1 MKAPSH
7 ILQTIADG
15 LDLIANRWTL
25 SILQAA
31 FQGCCRFDDFL
42 SQTGISRA
50 TLSRRLEELT
60 LNKILIKTPSD
71 HPRRFLYVFSERGL
85 GLLNASLLA
94 RELEAA
100 WSGQPPRPLKH
111 TSCGHAFHAKLIC
124 QHCKEELHDK
134 DITWQQLA
142 HGRDELQEL
151 NQLQALSIKGQ
162 GKRPRESAV
171 FKNSAGDNKQSIV
184 ANIIG
189 DRWCLLI
196 IIANL
201 LKVERFDDFLK
212 LLNIAPSTLNARL
225 KLFQEQ
231 GLMVK
236 QQYQD
241 KPPRFNYQLSKKGLM
256 AGRFISELRQWI
268 LAGEEQGKAI
278 SSQLIHKTC
287 GASLQQQLVCGHCNE
302 APQAEQLLSK

>member
-31 FQGCCRFDDFL
+31 FQGCCRFDEFL
-42 SQTGISRA
+42 KHTGISRA
-50 TLSRRLEELT
+50 TLTRRLEELT
-60 LNKILIKTPSD
+60 EHNILVKTPSD
-71 HPRRFLYVFSERGL
+71 HPRRFLYIFSERGL

-100 WSGQPPRPLKH
+100 WSGEAPRPLKH
-111 TSCGHAFHAKLIC
+111 TTCGHEFRAKLIC
-124 QHCKEELHDK
+124 EHCNSELHDK
-134 DITWQQLA
+134 DITWQQRD
-142 HGRDELQEL
+142 HGIDELQEL
-151 NQLQALSIKGQ
+151 NQLQAALSSNGKS
-162 GKRPRESAV
+162 KRPRDSAL
-171 FKNSAGDNKQSIV
+171 NSKKGQSVV

-196 IIANL
+196 IIAHL
-201 LKVERFDDFLK
+201 LKVSRFDDFLK

-225 KLFQEQ
+225 KLLQEQ
-231 GLMVK
+231 ELIEK
-236 QQYQD
+236 EQYQEN
-241 KPPRFNYQLSKKGLM
+241 PPRYNYQLSKKGQM

-268 LAGEEQGKAI
+268 LAGDGESV
-278 SSQLIHKTC
+278 SSQLVHTPC
-287 GASLQQQLVCGHCNE
+287 GNSLKQKLVCECCGGVPRADE
-302 APQAEQLLSK
+302 LSSIK

>member
-31 FQGCCRFDDFL
+31 FQGCCRFDEFRTH
-42 SQTGISRA
+42 TGISRA
-50 TLSRRLEELT
+50 TLTRRLEELT
-60 LNKILIKTPSD
+60 RHDILIKQASD

-100 WSGQPPRPLKH
+100 WSGEPPRSLKH
-111 TSCGHAFHAKLIC
+111 TTCGHEFRAQLIC
-124 QHCKEELHDK
+124 EHCNAELHDK
-134 DITWQQLA
+134 DIAWQKRD
-142 HGRDELQEL
+142 HGINELQEL
-151 NQLQALSIKGQ
+151 NQLQTLSSNGQ
-162 GKRPRESAV
+162 SKRPRDSALNS
-171 FKNSAGDNKQSIV
+171 KNGQSVV

-201 LKVERFDDFLK
+201 LNVSRFDDFLK

-225 KLFQEQ
+225 KRLQEQ
-231 GLMVK
+231 ELINK
-236 QQYQD
+236 EQYQEN
-241 KPPRFNYQLSKKGLM
+241 PPRYNYQLSKKGLM

-268 LAGEEQGKAI
+268 LADSNESV
-278 SSQLIHKTC
+278 SSQLVHTPC
-287 GASLQQQLVCGHCNE
+287 GTRLQQKLVCESCGKIPR
-302 APQAEQLLSK
+302 ADTLLPV

>member
-1 MKAPSH
+1 MKAPQQ

-31 FQGCCRFDDFL
+31 FQGCCRFDEFL
-42 SQTGISRA
+42 THTGISRA

-60 LNKILIKTPSD
+60 QQKILIKTPSD
-71 HPRRFLYVFSERGL
+71 HPRRFLYLFSEQGL

-100 WSGQPPRPLKH
+100 WSEQAPRTLIH
-111 TSCGHAFHAKLIC
+111 TSCGHEFHAKLIC
-124 QHCKEELHDK
+124 QSCNQELFNK
-134 DITWQQLA
+134 DIAWQQLH
-142 HGRDELQEL
+142 HGRSELQEL
-151 NQLQALSIKGQ
+151 NQLQTLNTKSQ
-162 GKRPRESAV
+162 GKRPRDSGPL
-171 FKNSAGDNKQSIV
+171 KGNKQQGVV

-201 LKVERFDDFLK
+201 LKVERFDDMLK

-225 KLFQEQ
+225 KLLQEQ
-231 GLMVK
+231 GLMK
-236 QQYQD
+236 RQQYQD
-241 KPPRFNYQLSKKGLM
+241 NPPRFHYQLSKKGLM

-268 LAGEEQGKAI
+268 LNSKNEKV
-278 SSQLIHKTC
+278 SSQLVHTLC
-287 GASLQQQLVCGHCNE
+287 GGSLKQQLVCSHCNK
-302 APQAEQLLSK
+302 APNASELKTH